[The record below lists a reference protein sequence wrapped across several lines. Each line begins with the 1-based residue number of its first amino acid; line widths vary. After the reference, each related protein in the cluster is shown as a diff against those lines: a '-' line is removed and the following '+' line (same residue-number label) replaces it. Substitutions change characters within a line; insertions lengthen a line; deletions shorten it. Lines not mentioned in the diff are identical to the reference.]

1 MTPNESPDFGPE
13 PGDEDESARIRRK
26 LLWRMGVASLMIV
39 VLLGGLMLFDR
50 LATAPREPEYI
61 PPRFTDPVPVPPK
74 PVTQTL
80 GPVVPMPP
88 PEEDGNEE
96 TEKPLQTSDT
106 SVPEATTAP
115 VIPIDAPS
123 AELAPPSSPDVTAR
137 PAPGRVTT
145 KPSPRAA
152 ATAQP
157 AVPPSAP
164 SPLPTAR
171 SRQRTGQ
178 EPASPRAETLRQGT
192 PRAEATRVE
201 APGPE
206 ATRSEATRALPSR
219 QSSTLPRPLSGYT
232 LQAGVF
238 TDPRR
243 AEEIHT
249 RLAQEGIPVTLE
261 TRVLV
266 GPFRNRNEA
275 ESARAKMKAMGI
287 DALLVPRSGRK

>member
-1 MTPNESPDFGPE
+1 MTSNESPDFGPA
-13 PGDEDESARIRRK
+13 PGEEDESARIRRK
-26 LLWRMGVASLMIV
+26 LLWRMGVAGLMIV
-39 VLLGGLMLFDR
+39 ALLGGLTLFDH
-50 LATAPREPEYI
+50 LATAPREPEYL
-61 PPRFTDPVPVPPK
+61 PPRFTEPVPVPPK

-80 GPVVPMPP
+80 GPVVPMPA
-88 PEEDGNEE
+88 EEEE

-115 VIPIDAPS
+115 AIPADSPP
-123 AELAPPSSPDVTAR
+123 AELASPPPPDVAAR
-137 PAPGRVTT
+137 PAPSRATT
-145 KPSPRAA
+145 KPPSRAA
-152 ATAQP
+152 AT
-157 AVPPSAP
+157 VPPLTPP
-164 SPLPTAR
+164 SPPSPAR
-171 SRQRTGQ
+171 TEQETGQ
-178 EPASPRAETLRQGT
+178 KPSLPRPETA
-192 PRAEATRVE
+192 RAEASR
-201 APGPE
+201 PE
-206 ATRSEATRALPSR
+206 ALRPETTRTLPSR
-219 QSSTLPRPLSGYT
+219 QSSTLPRPLPGYT

-287 DALLVPRSGRK
+287 DALLMPRNGRK